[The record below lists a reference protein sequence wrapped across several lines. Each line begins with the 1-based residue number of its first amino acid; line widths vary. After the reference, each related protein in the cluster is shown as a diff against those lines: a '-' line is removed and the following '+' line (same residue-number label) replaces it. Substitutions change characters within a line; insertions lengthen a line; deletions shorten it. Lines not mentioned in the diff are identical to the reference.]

1 MTMKITQVWQN
12 LTNNTNASNKTN
24 VRTANSVYRWR
35 KPDNIMAGR
44 TFRESVSEPS
54 EEYLT
59 PLQYFKLFLEDE
71 ISNTLAERTDLYSV
85 QKFETS
91 VNTN

>member
-1 MTMKITQVWQN
+1 
-12 LTNNTNASNKTN
+12 
-24 VRTANSVYRWR
+24 
-35 KPDNIMAGR
+35 MAGR